1 MLQGALIAES
11 IRPGTSLD
19 DLNLIVRQI
28 TRHAPDGTTD
38 EQPPIWTDI
47 YFEVDEKDAGDLAQ
61 KLADVLDARGWYADF
76 RSDTE
81 TIVVYRGKIFRY
93 PAGTRRGGRTPW
105 RTAAFR
111 ESPTISSIGP
121 SEAGAE
127 LAGTPP
133 AWASGGAAVCVVP
146 VPPGVRRAL
155 WVALG

>member
-1 MLQGALIAES
+1 MLQGTLIAES

-47 YFEVDEKDAGDLAQ
+47 YF
-61 KLADVLDARGWYADF
+61 
-76 RSDTE
+76 
-81 TIVVYRGKIFRY
+81 
-93 PAGTRRGGRTPW
+93 
-105 RTAAFR
+105 
-111 ESPTISSIGP
+111 
-121 SEAGAE
+121 
-127 LAGTPP
+127 

>member
-1 MLQGALIAES
+1 MLQGTLIAES

-47 YFEVDEKDAGDLAQ
+47 YFEVDEKDAGALAR
-61 KLADVLDARGWYADF
+61 KLADVLDASGWYADF

-93 PAGTRRGGRTPW
+93 PRGDAAARRTPW
-105 RTAAFR
+105 RTPR
-111 ESPTISSIGP
+111 
-121 SEAGAE
+121 
-127 LAGTPP
+127 
-133 AWASGGAAVCVVP
+133 
-146 VPPGVRRAL
+146 PGVPAIID
-155 WVALG
+155 WPV